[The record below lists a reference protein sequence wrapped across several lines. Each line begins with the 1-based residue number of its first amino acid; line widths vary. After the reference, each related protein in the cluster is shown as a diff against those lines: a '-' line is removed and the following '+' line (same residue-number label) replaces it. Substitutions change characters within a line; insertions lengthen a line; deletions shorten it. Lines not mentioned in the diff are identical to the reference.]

1 MNSKEVARI
10 YLLETLRIQW
20 IIHITYW
27 KMWSSKI
34 ILQSLKATR
43 IQRLL
48 SWTRKIKLRIL
59 TAQKMKF
66 SIKVFFNKCDQIC
79 SSVENFIFCAVRIV
93 TMIFLV
99 HDNNLWILIVF
110 KDCNIIF
117 DDHIFQ
123 YVICIIHCIL
133 NVYSKYILATSLEFI
148 NLFRS

>member
-20 IIHITYW
+20 ITHITYW

-59 TAQKMKF
+59 TAQKMKLRFPLRF
-66 SIKVFFNKCDQIC
+66 SSINVTKPAVQWKIPSLIYHMPIRQLNKLWEMLAITLEFQFYLSLFLNLLDTKFFV
-79 SSVENFIFCAVRIV
+79 SW
-93 TMIFLV
+93 
-99 HDNNLWILIVF
+99 NLWGILSTF
-110 KDCNIIF
+110 WNFCT
-117 DDHIFQ
+117 
-123 YVICIIHCIL
+123 L
-133 NVYSKYILATSLEFI
+133 
-148 NLFRS
+148 R